1 VQHSYLIDTS
11 VLIDIEIVELGS
23 YADATGLVS
32 AITIG
37 ELASGLD
44 VGSGEQRAGRARL
57 LSDVLMT
64 HEVLPFDVEEGKLYG
79 VLADMV
85 RRAGRNPRPRRL
97 DLQIA
102 ATAAMARLPLLTCNP
117 RDFIGIEKIVD
128 VVSVDRRRPGGT
140 GPAVAP
146 DPRPA

>member
-1 VQHSYLIDTS
+1 MQRSYLIDTS
-11 VLIDIEIVELGS
+11 VLIDIEVAELGP
-23 YADATGLVS
+23 YGGATGVVS

-44 VGSGEQRAGRARL
+44 LGSAEQRAERARL

-64 HEVLPFDVEEGKLYG
+64 HEVLPFDVEEAKLYG

-85 RRAGRNPRPRRL
+85 RSAGRNPRPRRL

-117 RDFIGIEKIVD
+117 RDFVGIEKIVD
-128 VVSVDRRRPGGT
+128 VVSIDRRRPTGT
-140 GPAVAP
+140 GPTVPPGSAP
-146 DPRPA
+146 A